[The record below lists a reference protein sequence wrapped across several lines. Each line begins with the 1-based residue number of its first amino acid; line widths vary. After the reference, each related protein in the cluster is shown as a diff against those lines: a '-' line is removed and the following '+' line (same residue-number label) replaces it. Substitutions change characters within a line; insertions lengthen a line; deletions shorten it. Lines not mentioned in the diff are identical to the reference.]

1 MVWVEKVGIGIGSG
15 GERKP
20 VNVIT
25 YGGCCTITKE
35 KLVTVL
41 LSFTERIL

>member
-25 YGGCCTITKE
+25 YGGCCGD
-35 KLVTVL
+35 
-41 LSFTERIL
+41 SNGRIRIRM